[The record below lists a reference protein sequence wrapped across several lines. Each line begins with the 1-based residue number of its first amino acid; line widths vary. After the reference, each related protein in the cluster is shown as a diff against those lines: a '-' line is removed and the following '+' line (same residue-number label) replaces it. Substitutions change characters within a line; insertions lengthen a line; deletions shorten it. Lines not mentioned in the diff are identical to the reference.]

1 MKANELFSIDK
12 VMFNSTVK
20 TKKEAL
26 KFISNF
32 AKDQGVVKSSRAYF
46 KGLVKREKETTTG
59 FKDGIAIPHSK
70 NKTVLKPTLLLVKF
84 TNPIEWE
91 SMDDKPVHIAFALA
105 IPEGKNQEHL
115 KLLSTISRAL
125 IDDSF
130 TEAILNAT
138 TEKEIYEVVQE
149 KLNNSE
155 K

>member
-1 MKANELFSIDK
+1 ME
-12 VMFNSTVK
+12 
-20 TKKEAL
+20 
-26 KFISNF
+26 
-32 AKDQGVVKSSRAYF
+32 SSRAFF
-46 KGLVKREKETTTG
+46 KALKRREKEVTTG

-70 NKTVLKPTLLLVKF
+70 NKTVLKPTLMFIKF

-130 TEAILNAT
+130 TEAILEAT
-138 TEKEIYEVVQE
+138 SEKEILELVQA
-149 KLNNSE
+149 KLANSE
-155 K
+155 E